1 MELKLLDSSI
11 GLEGEEQAKDWPL
24 NADNRYLQEAIGD
37 CAHDDDEEE
46 DMLGFFRAASIR
58 MDCQKKQQQQQRWG
72 RGRRRQQ

>member
-24 NADNRYLQEAIGD
+24 NAHNRYLQEAIGD

-46 DMLGFFRAASIR
+46 DMLRFFRAASIR
-58 MDCQKKQQQQQRWG
+58 MDCQKKQQQQQ
-72 RGRRRQQ
+72 QQQQQQR